1 MKMTWSIGTKL
12 WTLALTATA
21 LIIAVGL
28 TGLAAVR
35 DMEAAL
41 AEVRTSGQALR
52 SHMQGD
58 MMHDA
63 LRSDVLAA
71 ILAAQSGRLEE
82 RDALAADIKSHAT
95 IFRDAITAEKELI
108 TDPSTLAQI
117 QALLPSLGDYIQGAE
132 KIQSLAFRDLP
143 TAQAGLP
150 EFVGLFETLEP
161 QMESVSESI
170 ETWSE
175 ATGARARETSS
186 GADVTI
192 AGIAAAAV
200 LLLLIAASRITRA
213 IVRPLQ
219 RAVEVT
225 TRIAAGEL
233 DNVIEVS
240 GNDET
245 AQLLAAMQRMT
256 GTISGVVVQVREAA
270 ESVTSSSR
278 EVAAGTLDLS
288 QRVEQQAAS
297 LEETSSTT
305 QDISRMVANN
315 ASMAGQAGGIA
326 KDAVRR
332 ARESRGV
339 VERSAGAMEEI
350 NASSSRI
357 AEIVGTIDSIAFQ
370 TNLLA
375 LNAAVEA
382 ARAGEQGR
390 GFAVVATEVRNL
402 SQRCAAAAAREIKNL
417 IGDSVEKVQQ
427 GTSLVHTSGE
437 TIAGTEKSIGE
448 LTGLV
453 DSVAES
459 SRDQASG
466 VDQIKRAITQ
476 MDSATQQNA
485 ALVEEL
491 AAASASM
498 EGQAQSLLQ
507 IVGYFRTGSETA
519 DNRELPAPAYGAT
532 ARISPV
538 TRPTLPPRT
547 VRKLPGR

>member
-402 SQRCAAAAAREIKNL
+402 SQRCAAAAREIKNL

-427 GTSLVHTSGE
+427 GTSLVHASGE

-466 VDQIKRAITQ
+466 VDQINRAITQ

-519 DNRELPAPAYGAT
+519 DNRELPAPGYGAT

>member
-1 MKMTWSIGTKL
+1 MKMTWTIGAKL
-12 WTLALTATA
+12 WALALTATA
-21 LIIAVGL
+21 LIIGVRL

-35 DMEAAL
+35 DMEVAL

-71 ILAAQSGRLEE
+71 ILAAQSGRVEE

-95 IFRDAITAEKELI
+95 IFRDAITAEKQLI

-132 KIQSLAFRDLP
+132 KIQSLSFRDLP
-143 TAQAGLP
+143 AAQAGLP

-170 ETWSE
+170 EAWSE

-186 GADVTI
+186 GADATI
-192 AGIAAAAV
+192 AGIAGAAV
-200 LLLLIAASRITRA
+200 LLLLITASRITRA

-245 AQLLAAMQRMT
+245 AQLLEAMQRMT
-256 GTISGVVVQVREAA
+256 GTISGVVAQVREAA

-357 AEIVGTIDSIAFQ
+357 AEIIGTIDSIAFQ

-402 SQRCAAAAAREIKNL
+402 AQRCAAAAREIKNL

-427 GTSLVHTSGE
+427 GTSLVHASGE

-466 VDQIKRAITQ
+466 VDQINRAISQ

-519 DNRELPAPAYGAT
+519 DNRELPAPGYGAT

>member
-1 MKMTWSIGTKL
+1 MGIKWMIGAKL
-12 WTLALTATA
+12 WALALTAAA
-21 LIIAVGL
+21 LIVGVGL
-28 TGLAAVR
+28 TGLRAVQ
-35 DMEAAL
+35 DMESAL
-41 AEVRTSGQALR
+41 AEVRSSGQALR
-52 SHMQGD
+52 AHMQGD

-63 LRSDVLAA
+63 LRSDVLASL
-71 ILAAQSGRLEE
+71 LAADKGEIDK
-82 RDALAADIKSHAT
+82 RDGIAADIKEHAG
-95 IFRDAITAEKELI
+95 IFREAINSEKQLI
-108 TDPSTLAQI
+108 TDPEALREI
-117 QALLPSLGDYIQGAE
+117 QSLLPVLGEYILSAE
-132 KIQSLAFRDLP
+132 KIQSLAFTDLP
-143 TAQAGLP
+143 AAEAALP
-150 EFVGLFETLEP
+150 EFVGNFETLEP
-161 QMESVSESI
+161 QMEGVSETI
-170 ETWSE
+170 EEWSE
-175 ATGARARETSS
+175 QTRADAESKANTSFLTV
-186 GADVTI
+186 GGLA
-192 AGIAAAAV
+192 IAAVV
-200 LLLLIAASRITRA
+200 LLLLTAARISAA
-213 IVRPLQ
+213 IVTPLK

-225 TRIAAGEL
+225 SRIAAGDL
-233 DNVIEVS
+233 DHTIVVT
-240 GNDET
+240 GQDET
-245 AQLLAAMQRMT
+245 AQLLEGLQRMSR
-256 GTISGVVVQVREAA
+256 TISEVVAQVREAA

-305 QDISRMVANN
+305 EDIARIVANN
-315 ASMAGQAGGIA
+315 ASLAGQAGNIA

-357 AEIVGTIDSIAFQ
+357 AEIIGTIDSIAFQ

-402 SQRCAAAAAREIKNL
+402 AQRCAAAAREIKTL

-427 GTSLVHTSGE
+427 GTSLVHASGD
-437 TIAGTEKSIGE
+437 TIAGTEKSISD

-453 DSVAES
+453 ENVAES

-466 VDQIKRAITQ
+466 VDQINRAITQ
-476 MDSATQQNA
+476 MDSTTQQNA

-498 EGQAQSLLQ
+498 DVQAQSLLK
-507 IVGYFRTGSETA
+507 IVDYFKTGADAGNAALAAPQPEVTA
-519 DNRELPAPAYGAT
+519 RFAGSSRPALGRAPA
-532 ARISPV
+532 ARNQ
-538 TRPTLPPRT
+538 LPR
-547 VRKLPGR
+547 R

>member
-35 DMEAAL
+35 DMEVAL

-58 MMHDA
+58 MVHDA

-95 IFRDAITAEKELI
+95 IFRDAITAEKQLI

-132 KIQSLAFRDLP
+132 KIQSHSFRDLP

-200 LLLLIAASRITRA
+200 LLLIAASRITRA

-270 ESVTSSSR
+270 ESVTISSR

-326 KDAVRR
+326 KNAVRR

-339 VERSAGAMEEI
+339 VERSAGAMEET
-350 NASSSRI
+350 NASSSCI

-402 SQRCAAAAAREIKNL
+402 SQRCAAAAREIKNL

-466 VDQIKRAITQ
+466 VDQINRAITQ

>member
-1 MKMTWSIGTKL
+1 MGIRWTIGAKL
-12 WTLALTATA
+12 WALALTAA
-21 LIIAVGL
+21 VLIVGVGL
-28 TGLAAVR
+28 TGLQAVGTLQ
-35 DMEAAL
+35 AAL
-41 AEVRTSGQALR
+41 TEVRTSGQALR

-71 ILAAQSGRLEE
+71 LLAAQKGQIDRREAIGTDIEE
-82 RDALAADIKSHAT
+82 HAK
-95 IFRDAITAEKELI
+95 IFRDAINAEKQLI
-108 TDPSTLAQI
+108 TDPAALREI
-117 QALLPSLGDYIQGAE
+117 QALLPVLGDYILSAE
-132 KIQSLAFRDLP
+132 KIQSLAFQDLAAAE
-143 TAQAGLP
+143 TALP
-150 EFVGLFETLEP
+150 EFVSLFETLEP
-161 QMESVSESI
+161 QMESVSGSI
-170 ETWSE
+170 EKWSE
-175 ATGARARETSS
+175 QTRAEAEEKASS
-186 GADVTI
+186 ALTMVASI
-192 AGIAAAAV
+192 AIASVILLLITASRIAAA
-200 LLLLIAASRITRA
+200 
-213 IVRPLQ
+213 IVKPLQ

-225 TRIAAGEL
+225 SRIAAGDL
-233 DNVIEVS
+233 DHTIVVT
-240 GNDET
+240 GKDET
-245 AQLLAAMQRMT
+245 AQLLEAMQRMSR
-256 GTISGVVVQVREAA
+256 TISDVVARVREAA

-305 QDISRMVANN
+305 EDMARMVANN
-315 ASMAGQAGGIA
+315 ASMAGQAGTIA

-339 VERSAGAMEEI
+339 VERSAGAMQEI

-357 AEIVGTIDSIAFQ
+357 AEIIGTIDSIAFQ

-402 SQRCAAAAAREIKNL
+402 AQRCAAAAREIKTL

-427 GTSLVHTSGE
+427 GTDLVHASGD
-437 TIAGTEKSIGE
+437 TIAGTEKSIGD

-453 DSVAES
+453 ENVAES

-466 VDQIKRAITQ
+466 VDQINRAITH

-498 EGQAQSLLQ
+498 EGQAQSLLK
-507 IVGYFRTGSETA
+507 IVGYFKTGNDAGPALAAPEAEITARFAGSSRPALART
-519 DNRELPAPAYGAT
+519 AT
-532 ARISPV
+532 ARKQ
-538 TRPTLPPRT
+538 LPR
-547 VRKLPGR
+547 R

>member
-21 LIIAVGL
+21 LIIGVGL

-35 DMEAAL
+35 DMEVAL

-58 MMHDA
+58 MVHDA

-95 IFRDAITAEKELI
+95 IFRDAITAEKQLI

-132 KIQSLAFRDLP
+132 KIQSHSFRDLP

-200 LLLLIAASRITRA
+200 LLLIAASRITRA

-270 ESVTSSSR
+270 ESVTISSR

-326 KDAVRR
+326 KNAVRR

-402 SQRCAAAAAREIKNL
+402 SQRCAAAAREIKNL

-466 VDQIKRAITQ
+466 VDQINRAITQ

-498 EGQAQSLLQ
+498 EAQAQSLLQ

>member
-1 MKMTWSIGTKL
+1 MGIRWTIGAKL
-12 WTLALTATA
+12 WALALTAA
-21 LIIAVGL
+21 LLIAVVGA
-28 TGLAAVR
+28 TGLGAVSELR
-35 DMEAAL
+35 SAL
-41 AEVRTSGQALR
+41 KEISTSGQALR

-71 ILAAQSGRLEE
+71 LLAAQKGQMEQ
-82 RDALAADIKSHAT
+82 RDAIAADIQDHAK
-95 IFRDAITAEKELI
+95 IFRDAITSEKQLI
-108 TDPSTLAQI
+108 TDPSVLREI
-117 QALLPSLGDYIQGAE
+117 QALLPALADYISGTE
-132 KIQSLAFRDLP
+132 KIEDLAFRDLP
-143 TAQAGLP
+143 AAEATLP
-150 EFVGLFETLEP
+150 EFIGAFETLEP

-170 ETWSE
+170 EKWSE
-175 ATGARARETSS
+175 ETRLTAEEEARTAFGTV
-186 GADVTI
+186 ATI
-192 AGIAAAAV
+192 ALAAVIV
-200 LLLLIAASRITRA
+200 LLLTASRIATA

-225 TRIAAGEL
+225 SRIAAGDL
-233 DNVIEVS
+233 DNTIVVT
-240 GNDET
+240 GKDET
-245 AQLLAAMQRMT
+245 AQLLEAMQRMSR
-256 GTISGVVVQVREAA
+256 TISEVVAQVREAA

-305 QDISRMVANN
+305 EDIARMVANN
-315 ASMAGQAGGIA
+315 ASLAGQAGSIA

-339 VERSAGAMEEI
+339 VERSAGAMQEI

-357 AEIVGTIDSIAFQ
+357 AEIIGTIDSIAFQ

-402 SQRCAAAAAREIKNL
+402 AQRCAAAAREIKTL

-427 GTSLVHTSGE
+427 GTDLVHASGD
-437 TIAGTEKSIGE
+437 TIAGTEKSIGD

-453 DSVAES
+453 ENVAES

-466 VDQIKRAITQ
+466 VDQINRAITH

-498 EGQAQSLLQ
+498 EGQAQSLLR
-507 IVGYFRTGSETA
+507 IVGYFKTGTA
-519 DNRELPAPAYGAT
+519 TGPALEAPGHEVT
-532 ARISPV
+532 ARFAGPA
-538 TRPTLPPRT
+538 RPALARPGARLPR
-547 VRKLPGR
+547 R

>member
-1 MKMTWSIGTKL
+1 MGIRWTIGAKL
-12 WTLALTATA
+12 WALALTAA
-21 LIIAVGL
+21 LLIAVVGA
-28 TGLAAVR
+28 TGLGAVNELR
-35 DMEAAL
+35 SAL
-41 AEVRTSGQALR
+41 SQISTSGQALR
-52 SHMQGD
+52 AHMQGD

-71 ILAAQSGRLEE
+71 LLAAQKGQTEQ
-82 RDALAADIKSHAT
+82 RDTIAADIRDHAK
-95 IFRDAITAEKELI
+95 IFRDAINTEKQLI
-108 TDPSTLAQI
+108 TDASVLREI
-117 QALLPSLGDYIQGAE
+117 QALLPALADYIAGAE
-132 KIQSLAFRDLP
+132 RIEDLAFRDLP
-143 TAQAGLP
+143 AAEATLP
-150 EFVGLFETLEP
+150 EFIGAFETLEP

-170 ETWSE
+170 EKWSE
-175 ATGARARETSS
+175 GTRVAAEEEAKTAFTTVA
-186 GADVTI
+186 TI
-192 AGIAAAAV
+192 ALTAVIV
-200 LLLLIAASRITRA
+200 LLLTASRIATA
-213 IVRPLQ
+213 IVKPLQ

-225 TRIAAGEL
+225 SRIAAGDL
-233 DNVIEVS
+233 DNTIVVT
-240 GNDET
+240 GKDET
-245 AQLLAAMQRMT
+245 AQLLEAIQRMSR
-256 GTISGVVVQVREAA
+256 TISEVVAKVRETA

-305 QDISRMVANN
+305 EDIARMVANN
-315 ASMAGQAGGIA
+315 ASLAGQAGNIA

-339 VERSAGAMEEI
+339 VERSASAMQEI

-357 AEIVGTIDSIAFQ
+357 AEIIGTIDSIAFQ

-402 SQRCAAAAAREIKNL
+402 AQRCAAAAREIKTL

-427 GTSLVHTSGE
+427 GTDLVHASGD
-437 TIAGTEKSIGE
+437 TIAGTEKSIGD

-453 DSVAES
+453 ENVAES

-466 VDQIKRAITQ
+466 VDQINRAITH
-476 MDSATQQNA
+476 MDSSTQQNA

-498 EGQAQSLLQ
+498 EGQAQSLLK
-507 IVGYFRTGSETA
+507 IVGYFKTGA
-519 DNRELPAPAYGAT
+519 DTGPELPAPTLGVT
-532 ARISPV
+532 ARFAGNPSPALS
-538 TRPTLPPRT
+538 RPAAPRKQLPR
-547 VRKLPGR
+547 R

>member
-35 DMEAAL
+35 DMEVAL

-58 MMHDA
+58 MVHDA

-95 IFRDAITAEKELI
+95 IFRDAITAEKQLI

-132 KIQSLAFRDLP
+132 KIQSHSFRDLP

-200 LLLLIAASRITRA
+200 LLLIAASRITRA

-270 ESVTSSSR
+270 ESVTISSR

-326 KDAVRR
+326 KNAVRR

-402 SQRCAAAAAREIKNL
+402 SQRCAAAAREIKNL

-466 VDQIKRAITQ
+466 VDQINRAITQ

-498 EGQAQSLLQ
+498 EAQAQSLLQ

>member
-1 MKMTWSIGTKL
+1 MGIRWTIGAKL
-12 WTLALTATA
+12 WALALTAAA
-21 LIIAVGL
+21 LIIGVGL
-28 TGLAAVR
+28 TGLQAVEN
-35 DMEAAL
+35 MQAAL
-41 AEVRTSGQALR
+41 VEVRTSGQALR

-71 ILAAQSGRLEE
+71 MLAAQKGQIDK
-82 RDALAADIKSHAT
+82 RDGIGADIEEHAK
-95 IFRDAITAEKELI
+95 IFREAINSEKQLI
-108 TDPSTLAQI
+108 TDPEALREI
-117 QALLPSLGDYIQGAE
+117 QALLPVLADYILAAE
-132 KIQSLAFRDLP
+132 KVQSLAFRDLP
-143 TAQAGLP
+143 AAETALP

-170 ETWSE
+170 EKWSE
-175 ATGARARETSS
+175 DTRIEADERASAAFTTVAS
-186 GADVTI
+186 I
-192 AGIAAAAV
+192 ALVAV
-200 LLLLIAASRITRA
+200 ILLLFAASRIAAA
-213 IVRPLQ
+213 IVKPLQ

-225 TRIAAGEL
+225 SRIAEGDL
-233 DNVIEVS
+233 DNTIVVT

-245 AQLLAAMQRMT
+245 AQLLEAMQRMSR
-256 GTISGVVVQVREAA
+256 TISDVVARVREAA

-305 QDISRMVANN
+305 EDIARMVANN
-315 ASMAGQAGGIA
+315 ASLAGQAGNIA

-357 AEIVGTIDSIAFQ
+357 AEIIGTIDSIAFQ

-402 SQRCAAAAAREIKNL
+402 AQRCAAAAREIKSL

-427 GTSLVHTSGE
+427 GTDLVHASGD
-437 TIAGTEKSIGE
+437 TIAGTEKSIGD

-453 DSVAES
+453 ENVAES
-459 SRDQASG
+459 SRDQATG
-466 VDQIKRAITQ
+466 VDQINRAITQ
-476 MDSATQQNA
+476 MDSSTQQNA

-498 EGQAQSLLQ
+498 EGQAQSLLK
-507 IVGYFRTGSETA
+507 IVGYFKTGSDA
-519 DNRELPAPAYGAT
+519 GPALAAPEAT
-532 ARISPV
+532 ARFAGPA
-538 TRPTLPPRT
+538 RPALGRSTAPRKQLPR
-547 VRKLPGR
+547 R